1 MGAARVLGQETIEVP
16 QNFQCFVES
25 ALIRLQVQYPSLR
38 FSASGQGVAVEELP
52 PDMLDDLRK
61 NVLHAIYREKIY
73 SETLPLRHALIGAV
87 TAR

>member
-1 MGAARVLGQETIEVP
+1 MGAARILGQVTIEIP
-16 QNFQCFVES
+16 QDFQRFAEG

-52 PDMLDDLRK
+52 PDRLDDLRK

-73 SETLPLRHALIGAV
+73 SETLPLRQALIRAV

>member
-1 MGAARVLGQETIEVP
+1 MAARFLGQAAIEIP
-16 QNFQCFVES
+16 QDFQCFVEG

-38 FSASGQGVAVEELP
+38 FSASSHGVEVEELP
-52 PDMLDDLRK
+52 PDRLDDLRK